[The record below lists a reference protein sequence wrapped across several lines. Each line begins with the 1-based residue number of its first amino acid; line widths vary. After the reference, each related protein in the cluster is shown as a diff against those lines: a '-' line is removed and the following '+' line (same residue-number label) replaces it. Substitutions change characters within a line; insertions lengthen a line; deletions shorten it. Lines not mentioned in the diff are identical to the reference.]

1 MKHPFSICAVILSLS
16 LSLSAQVRPSHA
28 SGKAASQASA
38 DSLLKPTGR
47 AVARV
52 NGAVLTDRDLLR
64 EMYAIFPY
72 AQQHGGGFPK
82 SMEADIRQGALRM
95 IEFEE
100 LVYQEAQR
108 RKMTIPTARLD
119 KAERDFRGQFHSP
132 EEYNDFLK
140 TEFKGSRVL
149 LRQKIRRSLLI
160 DKCLQVEIAD
170 HAKVS
175 LAEAKTY
182 YDKNPSRFEHPETF
196 SFQSISILPP
206 QHPTDQSR
214 KEARKRADE
223 ALRQAKA
230 TKDYEQFGLL
240 AEKISDDDFR
250 VTMGDHKAVART
262 ALPPEI
268 AQAAAAMQPG
278 QVSNLIQLGEAYTI
292 FRLNAH
298 TPAGKASFEDVKN
311 QLIVNL
317 QKTKYQQLRADLN
330 QKLRKS
336 AKVEEL

>member
-1 MKHPFSICAVILSLS
+1 MKHLFSICAVVLSLS
-16 LSLSAQVRPSHA
+16 LSLSAQAGSSHA
-28 SGKAASQASA
+28 SSKTASQGFK
-38 DSLLKPTGR
+38 DSLLNPTGR

-72 AQQHGGGFPK
+72 AQQHGGFPK
-82 SMEADIRQGALRM
+82 SMEADIRAGALRM

-108 RKMTIPTARLD
+108 RKMSIPAARLD
-119 KAERDFRGQFHSP
+119 KAEKDFRDQFHSP
-132 EEYNDFLK
+132 EEYSSFLK
-140 TEFKGSRVL
+140 TEFKGSRTL
-149 LRQKIRRSLLI
+149 LRQRIRRSLLI
-160 DKCLQVEIAD
+160 DKCLQLEIAG

-175 LAEAKTY
+175 VAEAKAY
-182 YDKNPSRFEHPETF
+182 YDKNPTRFEHPETF

-206 QHPTDQSR
+206 QKMTDLNR
-214 KEARKRADE
+214 KEARKRAEE
-223 ALRQAKA
+223 ALRQSKA
-230 TKDYEQFGLL
+230 TKNYEEFGLL
-240 AEKISDDDFR
+240 AEKISEDDFR
-250 VTMGDHKAVART
+250 VNMGDHKAVTRD
-262 ALPPEI
+262 ALPPQI
-268 AQAAAAMQPG
+268 VKAAEAMQPG

-298 TPAGKASFEDVKN
+298 TPAGKASFEEVKS

-317 QKTKYQQLRADLN
+317 QKTKYEQLRADLN
-330 QKLRKS
+330 KRLRKG

>member
-1 MKHPFSICAVILSLS
+1 MKHLFSICAVVLSLS
-16 LSLSAQVRPSHA
+16 LSLSAQAGSSHA
-28 SGKAASQASA
+28 SSKTASQGSK
-38 DSLLKPTGR
+38 DSLLNPTGR

-72 AQQHGGGFPK
+72 AQQHGGFPK
-82 SMEADIRQGALRM
+82 SMEADIRAGALRM

-108 RKMTIPTARLD
+108 RKMSIPAARLD
-119 KAERDFRGQFHSP
+119 KAEKDFRDQFHSP
-132 EEYNDFLK
+132 EEYSSFLK
-140 TEFKGSRVL
+140 TEFKGSRTL

-160 DKCLQVEIAD
+160 DKCLQLEIAG

-175 LAEAKTY
+175 VAEAKAY
-182 YDKNPSRFEHPETF
+182 YDKNPTRFEHPETF

-206 QHPTDQSR
+206 QKMTDLNR
-214 KEARKRADE
+214 KEARKRAEE
-223 ALRQAKA
+223 ALRQSKA
-230 TKDYEQFGLL
+230 TKNYEEFGLL
-240 AEKISDDDFR
+240 AEKISEDDFR
-250 VTMGDHKAVART
+250 VNMGDHKAVTRD
-262 ALPPEI
+262 ALPPQI
-268 AQAAAAMQPG
+268 VKAAEAMQPG

-298 TPAGKASFEDVKN
+298 TPAGKASFEEVKS

-317 QKTKYQQLRADLN
+317 QKTKYEQLRADLN
-330 QKLRKS
+330 KRLRKG

>member
-1 MKHPFSICAVILSLS
+1 MKQPFSICIVILGLS
-16 LSLSAQVRPSHA
+16 LLLSAQAGSSHA
-28 SGKAASQASA
+28 SGKAASQVPA
-38 DSLLKPTGR
+38 DSLLKPSGR

-100 LVYQEAQR
+100 LVYQEAQG
-108 RKMTIPTARLD
+108 RKMTISAARLD

-140 TEFKGSRVL
+140 TEFNGSRVL

-160 DKCLQVEIAD
+160 DACLQVEIAG

-175 LAEAKTY
+175 VAEAKAY
-182 YDKNPSRFEHPETF
+182 YDTNPSRFQHPETF

-206 QHPTDQSR
+206 QHPSQQNRS
-214 KEARKRADE
+214 EARKRAED

-230 TKDYEQFGLL
+230 TKNYEDFGLL

-250 VTMGDHKAVART
+250 VNMGDHKAVTRD

-268 AQAAAAMQPG
+268 VKAAEAMQPG

-292 FRLNAH
+292 FRLIAH
-298 TPAGKASFEDVKN
+298 TPAGKASFEAVKS

-317 QKTKYQQLRADLN
+317 QKTKYEQLRADLN
-330 QKLRKS
+330 KKLRKS

>member
-1 MKHPFSICAVILSLS
+1 MKHLFSICAVVLSLS
-16 LSLSAQVRPSHA
+16 LSLSAQAGSSHA
-28 SGKAASQASA
+28 SSKAASQGSK
-38 DSLLKPTGR
+38 DSLLNPTGR

-72 AQQHGGGFPK
+72 AQQHGGFPK
-82 SMEADIRQGALRM
+82 SMEADIRAGALRM

-108 RKMTIPTARLD
+108 RKMSIPAARLD
-119 KAERDFRGQFHSP
+119 KAEKDFRDQFHSP
-132 EEYNDFLK
+132 EEYSSFLK
-140 TEFKGSRVL
+140 TEFKGSRTL
-149 LRQKIRRSLLI
+149 LRQRIRRSLLI
-160 DKCLQVEIAD
+160 DKCLQLEIAG

-175 LAEAKTY
+175 VAEAKAY
-182 YDKNPSRFEHPETF
+182 YDKNPTRFEHPETF

-206 QHPTDQSR
+206 QKMTDLNR
-214 KEARKRADE
+214 KEARKRAEE
-223 ALRQAKA
+223 ALRQSKA
-230 TKDYEQFGLL
+230 TKNYEEFGLL
-240 AEKISDDDFR
+240 AEKISEDDFR
-250 VTMGDHKAVART
+250 VNMGDHKAVTRD
-262 ALPPEI
+262 ALPPQI
-268 AQAAAAMQPG
+268 VKAAEAMQPG

-298 TPAGKASFEDVKN
+298 TPAGKASFEEVKS

-317 QKTKYQQLRADLN
+317 QKTKYEQLRADLN
-330 QKLRKS
+330 KRLRKG

>member
-1 MKHPFSICAVILSLS
+1 MKHLFSICAVVLSLS
-16 LSLSAQVRPSHA
+16 LSLSAQAGSSHA
-28 SGKAASQASA
+28 SSKAASQGSK
-38 DSLLKPTGR
+38 DSLLNPTGR

-72 AQQHGGGFPK
+72 AQQHGGFPK
-82 SMEADIRQGALRM
+82 SMEADIRAGALRM

-108 RKMTIPTARLD
+108 RKMSIPAARLD
-119 KAERDFRGQFHSP
+119 KAEKDFRDQFHSP
-132 EEYNDFLK
+132 EEYSSFLK
-140 TEFKGSRVL
+140 TEFKGSRTL

-160 DKCLQVEIAD
+160 DKCLQLEIAG

-175 LAEAKTY
+175 VAEAKAY
-182 YDKNPSRFEHPETF
+182 YDKNPTRFEHPETF

-206 QHPTDQSR
+206 QKMTDLNR
-214 KEARKRADE
+214 KEARKRAEE
-223 ALRQAKA
+223 ALRQSKA
-230 TKDYEQFGLL
+230 TKNYEEFGLL
-240 AEKISDDDFR
+240 AEKISEDDFR
-250 VTMGDHKAVART
+250 VNMGDHKAVTRD
-262 ALPPEI
+262 ALPPQI
-268 AQAAAAMQPG
+268 VKAAEAMQPG

-298 TPAGKASFEDVKN
+298 TPAGKASFEEVKS

-317 QKTKYQQLRADLN
+317 QKTKYEQLRADLN
-330 QKLRKS
+330 KRLRKG

>member
-1 MKHPFSICAVILSLS
+1 MKHPFSICVVVLSLS
-16 LSLSAQVRPSHA
+16 LSLLAQAGSSHA
-28 SGKAASQASA
+28 SSRTASQGSK
-38 DSLLKPTGR
+38 DSLLNPTGR

-72 AQQHGGGFPK
+72 AQQHGGFPK
-82 SMEADIRQGALRM
+82 SMEADIRAGALRM

-108 RKMTIPTARLD
+108 RKMTIPAARLD
-119 KAERDFRGQFHSP
+119 KAERDFRDQFHSP
-132 EEYNDFLK
+132 EEYSNFLK
-140 TEFKGSRVL
+140 TEFKGSRAL

-160 DKCLQVEIAD
+160 DKCLQIEIAD
-170 HAKVS
+170 HAEVS
-175 LAEAKTY
+175 LAEAKAY
-182 YDKNPSRFEHPETF
+182 YEKNPSRFEHPETF

-206 QHPTDQSR
+206 QKTTDQNR
-214 KEARKRADE
+214 KEARKRAEE

-230 TKDYEQFGLL
+230 TKNYEEFGLL
-240 AEKISDDDFR
+240 AEKISEDDFR
-250 VTMGDHKAVART
+250 VNMGDHKGVTRD

-268 AQAAAAMQPG
+268 VKVAEAMQPR

-298 TPAGKASFEDVKN
+298 TPAGKTSFEQVKS

-317 QKTKYQQLRADLN
+317 RKIKYEQLRADLN
-330 QKLRKS
+330 KRLRKG

>member
-1 MKHPFSICAVILSLS
+1 MKRLFLICVVVLSLS
-16 LSLSAQVRPSHA
+16 LSLSAQAGSSHA
-28 SGKAASQASA
+28 SSKTASQGSK
-38 DSLLKPTGR
+38 DSLLNPTGR

-72 AQQHGGGFPK
+72 AQQHGGFPK
-82 SMEADIRQGALRM
+82 SMEADIRAGALRM

-100 LVYQEAQR
+100 LVFQEAQR
-108 RKMTIPTARLD
+108 RKMSIPAARLD
-119 KAERDFRGQFHSP
+119 KAEKDFRDQFHSP
-132 EEYNDFLK
+132 EEYSSFLK
-140 TEFKGSRVL
+140 TEFKGSRTL

-160 DKCLQVEIAD
+160 DKCLQLEIAG

-175 LAEAKTY
+175 VAEAKAY
-182 YDKNPSRFEHPETF
+182 YDKNPTRFEHPETF

-206 QHPTDQSR
+206 QKVTDQNR
-214 KEARKRADE
+214 KEARKRAEE

-230 TKDYEQFGLL
+230 TKNYEEFGLL
-240 AEKISDDDFR
+240 AEKISEDDFR
-250 VTMGDHKAVART
+250 VNMGDHKAVARD

-268 AQAAAAMQPG
+268 VKAAEAMQPG

-292 FRLNAH
+292 FRLNAR
-298 TPAGKASFEDVKN
+298 TPAGKASFEEVKS

-317 QKTKYQQLRADLN
+317 QKTKYEQLRADLN
-330 QKLRKS
+330 KRLRKG